1 MDLVTT
7 LWIASV
13 LGAASFFICG
23 LASHAALARRQ
34 SIEPAP
40 AQPDPRLPIV
50 ESALARATHDAQ
62 AHAARAAAL
71 EHELAQARTQATA
84 RDRELAQARAQ
95 AAAHAH
101 EQTAAATRTHELT
114 QAQQQLQREVTGAR
128 AQASALVRELA
139 QAKEQH
145 ARELAQ
151 AKGQGARELAQANE
165 QLARELAQTKEQH
178 IRELTQK
185 EKYARELVRAKEET
199 AALVKQ
205 LADAKKP
212 VAKPARAR
220 PRPEISRDTLE
231 ANLSAQLGSLAE
243 ECGYE
248 VVVLSDE
255 QGLLLAGVGDE
266 HAQGTIAALSSVAR
280 ELSTRA
286 AEFVAL
292 QPVVLEV
299 AADDGRKLRVRLF
312 QWEKE
317 SIALASFGASRIA
330 PAEEEESVITVFP
343 TLMAAS

>member
-1 MDLVTT
+1 MDLITT

-13 LGAASFFICG
+13 LGAASFFVCG
-23 LASHAALARRQ
+23 LASHAALARRRMPEQ
-34 SIEPAP
+34 AP

-71 EHELAQARTQATA
+71 EQELVQSRAHATA

-95 AAAHAH
+95 AASHSHEQTQSAARAH
-101 EQTAAATRTHELT
+101 EQT

-128 AQASALVRELA
+128 AQAAALVRELS
-139 QAKEQH
+139 QTKEQH
-145 ARELAQ
+145 GRELAQ
-151 AKGQGARELAQANE
+151 VKE
-165 QLARELAQTKEQH
+165 QLAQTKEQH
-178 IRELTQK
+178 VRELTQK
-185 EKYARELVRAKEET
+185 EKYARELVRLKEET
-199 AALVKQ
+199 AALARQ
-205 LADAKKP
+205 LADSKKP
-212 VAKPARAR
+212 SVPPARVR

-299 AADDGRKLRVRLF
+299 AAVDGRKLRVRLF
-312 QWEKE
+312 QWEQE
-317 SIALASFGASRIA
+317 SIALASFGACRIA